1 MNLND
6 CLLLAIFEIY
16 QVRTKHAGLERRP
29 GILHC
34 VQAIDPS
41 FAITPKPLMSKTGE
55 TLCEGFKW
63 LCKLFE
69 TDGQKN
75 SFIGFITEINSQ
87 QNF

>member
-6 CLLLAIFEIY
+6 CLLLAIFEMY
-16 QVRTKHAGLERRP
+16 QVRSKHAGLERRP

-34 VQAIDPS
+34 AQAIGPS
-41 FAITPKPLMSKTGE
+41 FAITPKSLMSKTWE
-55 TLCEGFKW
+55 TLCEG